1 MRGRHTKQKFL
12 RCLFIRKGSFFMQYK
27 LGKYQLDTAQP
38 DQKTI
43 AAVISERGA
52 DEDLFRAANTV
63 KKEQFGNKVF
73 VRGIIEF
80 SNYCRCT
87 CAYCGINA
95 QMETQRYRMQ
105 PEELVE
111 AAVDAAKVYKTVIL
125 QSGEDTYYTA
135 QMLAD
140 IVRRIKEHTQS
151 AVTLSIGERMPEEY
165 RLLREAGADRF
176 LLKHET
182 ANSALYRS
190 LHGVPLENRL
200 CAQRQ
205 LKVLGFE
212 LGGGFMV
219 GLPGQTD
226 ETLAQDLLTLVREGV
241 EMAGIGPFIAHP
253 DTPLKGSADGD
264 PHKTLKVL
272 ALARLLMPRCHL
284 PSTTALNVK
293 GGMKNA
299 LLCGAD
305 VIMQKA
311 TPFCY
316 RKLYDIY
323 PGRDAKNV
331 PLEEQYNELKQTLA
345 ELGLSAE

>member
-1 MRGRHTKQKFL
+1 MALYTLGNHT
-12 RCLFIRKGSFFMQYK
+12 
-27 LGKYQLDTAQP
+27 LDTLHP
-38 DQKTI
+38 DMDVLTALIGDEGVDAELFHEANRVKT
-43 AAVISERGA
+43 E
-52 DEDLFRAANTV
+52 E
-63 KKEQFGNKVF
+63 FGSKVF

-87 CAYCGINA
+87 CAYCGISA
-95 QMETQRYRMQ
+95 QMVHAKRYRM
-105 PEELVE
+105 PPDELTD
-111 AAVDAAKVYKTVIL
+111 AAVRAAETYRTVIL
-125 QSGEDTYYTA
+125 QSGEDRFYTA
-135 QMLAD
+135 EMLAD
-140 IVRRIKEHTQS
+140 IVRRIKQRANC
-151 AVTLSIGERMPEEY
+151 AVTLSIGERTLEEY
-165 RLLREAGADRF
+165 RLMREAGADRF

-182 ANSALYRS
+182 ANAVLYES
-190 LHGVPLENRL
+190 LHGVPLETRL
-200 CAQRQ
+200 DAQRRIRA
-205 LKVLGFE
+205 LGFE

-226 ETLAQDLLTLVREGV
+226 ETLAQDLMTRVYEGV

-253 DTPLKGSADGD
+253 DTELGGAPDGD

-272 ALARLLMPRCHL
+272 ALARLLLPKCHL

-311 TPFCY
+311 TPFEY

-323 PGRDAKNV
+323 PGRDALEV
-331 PLEEQYNELKQTLA
+331 PLEEQYETLRKRLA
-345 ELGLSAE
+345 EFGLSAE

>member
-1 MRGRHTKQKFL
+1 MALYT
-12 RCLFIRKGSFFMQYK
+12 
-27 LGKYQLDTAQP
+27 LGHHELDTRHP
-38 DQKTI
+38 DLDI
-43 AAVISERGA
+43 LAAVIA
-52 DEDLFRAANTV
+52 DGSADRELFHAANRV
-63 KKEQFGNKVF
+63 KTEEFGNKVF

-95 QMETQRYRMQ
+95 RMTHAKRYRML
-105 PEELVE
+105 PDELVE
-111 AAVDAAKVYKTVIL
+111 TAVRTAEVYRTVIL
-125 QSGEDTYYTA
+125 QSGEDRFYTA
-135 QMLAD
+135 EMLAD
-140 IVRRIKEHTQS
+140 IVWRIKQRADC
-151 AVTLSIGERMPEEY
+151 AVTLSVGERSMEEY
-165 RLLREAGADRF
+165 RLMREAGADRF

-182 ANSALYRS
+182 ANAVLYES
-190 LHGVPLENRL
+190 LHGVPLETRL
-200 CAQRQ
+200 DAQRRI
-205 LKVLGFE
+205 KALGFE

-226 ETLAQDLLTLVREGV
+226 ETLAKDLMTLVNEGV

-253 DTPLKGSADGD
+253 DTALAGTPDGD

-272 ALARLLMPRCHL
+272 ALARLLLPRCHL

-311 TPFCY
+311 TPFEY

-323 PGRDAKNV
+323 PGRDALEV
-331 PLEEQYNELKQTLA
+331 PLKEQYETLRKRLA
-345 ELGLSAE
+345 EISLSAE

>member
-1 MRGRHTKQKFL
+1 MALYT
-12 RCLFIRKGSFFMQYK
+12 
-27 LGKYQLDTAQP
+27 LGHHELDTRHP
-38 DQKTI
+38 DLDI
-43 AAVISERGA
+43 LAAVIA
-52 DEDLFRAANTV
+52 DGSADRELFHAANRV
-63 KKEQFGNKVF
+63 KTEEFGNKVF

-95 QMETQRYRMQ
+95 RMTHAKRYRML
-105 PEELVE
+105 PDELVE
-111 AAVDAAKVYKTVIL
+111 TAVRTAEVYRTVIL
-125 QSGEDTYYTA
+125 QSGEDRFYTA
-135 QMLAD
+135 EMLAD
-140 IVRRIKEHTQS
+140 IVWRIKQRADC
-151 AVTLSIGERMPEEY
+151 AVTLSVGERSMEEY
-165 RLLREAGADRF
+165 RLMREAGADRF

-182 ANSALYRS
+182 ANAVLYES
-190 LHGVPLENRL
+190 LHGVPLETRL
-200 CAQRQ
+200 DAQRRI
-205 LKVLGFE
+205 KALGFE

-226 ETLAQDLLTLVREGV
+226 ETLAKDLMTLVNEGV

-253 DTPLKGSADGD
+253 DTALAGTPDGD

-272 ALARLLMPRCHL
+272 ALARLLLPRCHL

-311 TPFCY
+311 TPFEY

-323 PGRDAKNV
+323 PGRDALEV
-331 PLEEQYNELKQTLA
+331 PLKEQYETLRRRLA
-345 ELGLSAE
+345 EIGLSAE

>member
-1 MRGRHTKQKFL
+1 MVYR
-12 RCLFIRKGSFFMQYK
+12 
-27 LGKYQLDTAQP
+27 LGKHTIDTQHLDA
-38 DQKTI
+38 KMI
-43 AAVISERGA
+43 AAVISDPEA
-52 DEDLFRAANTV
+52 DEALFYAANEV
-63 KKEQFGNKVF
+63 KRAQFGNKVF

-95 QMETQRYRMQ
+95 KMEGAVRYRMQ
-105 PEELVE
+105 PDEL
-111 AAVDAAKVYKTVIL
+111 VDAALETARVYKTVIL
-125 QSGEDTYYTA
+125 QSGEDMYYTA
-135 QMLAD
+135 DMLAD
-140 IVRRIKEHTQS
+140 IVRRIKASTKS
-151 AVTLSIGERMPEEY
+151 ALTLSIGERTPEEY
-165 RLLREAGADRF
+165 MVLREAGADRF

-182 ANSALYRS
+182 AQAALYEA
-190 LHGVPLENRL
+190 LHDVPLENRL
-200 CAQRQ
+200 NAQRC
-205 LKVLGFE
+205 LKALGFE

-226 ETLAQDLLTLVREGV
+226 EILAEDLLTLVREGV

-253 DTPLKGSADGD
+253 DTPLNGSGDGD

-272 ALARLLMPRCHL
+272 ALARLLLPRCHL

-311 TPFCY
+311 TPFAY

-323 PGRDAKNV
+323 PGRDAKDV
-331 PLEEQYNELKQTLA
+331 PLEQQFNELKQTLA
-345 ELGLSAE
+345 ELNLSAE